1 MKEIRLSEWIG
12 EGFYDIHRDIR
23 EGRHT
28 HYWLK
33 GGRGSGK
40 SSFLSLE
47 ILLGLIADRD
57 ANAVVLRKVAANLRD
72 SVFEQMNWAIHALGV
87 EEEWE
92 KKISPMELIRKGT
105 GQKILFRGCD
115 DPKKLKSIK
124 FQRGY
129 AKFIWYEEADE
140 FGGMAELRS
149 LNQSL
154 LRGGEEFRIF
164 YSYNPPK
171 QGRSWINLE
180 TAEERADRLIHHSTY
195 LQMKEEWL
203 GKQFLAEDVTY
214 FTENGDGEFLQ
225 EKSCGHWAVTA
236 LLDGEETE
244 TEQHGWGR
252 VPFIP
257 LRNNEKE
264 LTDLQLV
271 KGLIDAYDLV
281 SSEGTNNLLDLVDLY
296 WVIQG
301 YGGETASAVAKK
313 LQINK
318 AVQISDSSGNVEAK
332 QVQLPVE
339 GRLDWMQMLRKD
351 IFHFGM
357 GVDTDSDDWGK
368 AASGVALKFQYAM
381 FYLKI
386 NGIVPEIKRAVKEFF
401 RFATED
407 WNRENG
413 TDWDWRKIQ
422 ITLNTNGITDD
433 METMQIIAA
442 SKGMVSEKT
451 LLGKHPFVEDVNS
464 EMEQLERERKEK
476 NNEIDTD
483 D

>member
-47 ILLGLIADRD
+47 ILLGLITDRD

-154 LRGGEEFRIF
+154 LRGGEKFCIF

-203 GKQFLAEDVTY
+203 GKQFLAEAEYIRKRHPEIYRHEYLGEVT
-214 FTENGDGEFLQ
+214 G
-225 EKSCGHWAVTA
+225 S
-236 LLDGEETE
+236 
-244 TEQHGWGR
+244 
-252 VPFIP
+252 
-257 LRNNEKE
+257 
-264 LTDLQLV
+264 
-271 KGLIDAYDLV
+271 
-281 SSEGTNNLLDLVDLY
+281 
-296 WVIQG
+296 
-301 YGGETASAVAKK
+301 GGEVFRNLMLREITDAEIAAFDR
-313 LQINK
+313 LRR
-318 AVQISDSSGNVEAK
+318 G
-332 QVQLPVE
+332 
-339 GRLDWMQMLRKD
+339 LDWGYAVDPLHYTVNHYDRTRRRLYIFYELRAQ
-351 IFHFGM
+351 GM
-357 GVDTDSDDWGK
+357 SNRRL
-368 AASGVALKFQYAM
+368 AE
-381 FYLKI
+381 
-386 NGIVPEIKRAVKEFF
+386 EI
-401 RFATED
+401 
-407 WNRENG
+407 NRENPKHREVICDSAEPKSIAEMREYG
-413 TDWDWRKIQ
+413 VAAIGARKGPDSVYYGIKWMQDLEEIIIDPKRCPETAREFSRYEYESDGRGGWRAAFPDRDNHAI
-422 ITLNTNGITDD
+422 DAVRYSREED
-433 METMQIIAA
+433 MRHIR
-442 SKGMVSEKT
+442 V
-451 LLGKHPFVEDVNS
+451 
-464 EMEQLERERKEK
+464 R
-476 NNEIDTD
+476 
-483 D
+483 